1 MFAPQLGAFARAVQT
16 NMISQHHATNASFG
30 RDSDDVP
37 QLKIVRKFPGR
48 ALLVGANSRLHIS
61 NRYRIFH
68 SDDLGETWNLNCYIP
83 SNSWKSYAATP
94 SLAARLLR
102 FYIASFHVLDDGS
115 RVAVARDGI
124 YRASPGE
131 QRMHRTFK
139 ITRGSR
145 PLNLSVDRNR
155 VMFGEYGS
163 GLENS
168 RVAIYISEDYGKSFS
183 VGYLFPQGD
192 IRHVHNIVI
201 DKIAGLY
208 WVLVGDFEQQP
219 GIGILSDDL
228 SSIHWIRRGTQQC
241 RAVCA
246 LPTKDGLIYG
256 TDSDRER
263 NFIVML
269 DRKDGNI
276 RPLCEIE
283 GSSLYATDFGAVKA
297 IATCVEPNPHCPSKT
312 SALYLSHN
320 GISWTRSL
328 CFQKDW
334 FHPRYFQF
342 GTLVLPPAKTSTD
355 HILLSGQGLRGL
367 DNTSLLIQCGLP

>member
-1 MFAPQLGAFARAVQT
+1 MSSDPP
-16 NMISQHHATNASFG
+16 ATNASLEMN
-30 RDSDDVP
+30 SDDVP

-48 ALLVGANSRLHIS
+48 ALLVGANSRLYIS

-68 SDDLGETWNLNCYIP
+68 SDDLGETWNRNCYIP
-83 SNSWKSYAATP
+83 SNSWKSYAAKS

-183 VGYLFPQGD
+183 IGHLFPRGD

-208 WVLVGDFEQQP
+208 WVLVGDFKQQP

-228 SSIHWIRRGTQQC
+228 SSIHWVCRGTQQC

-246 LPTKDGLIYG
+246 LPTEDGLIYG
-256 TDSDRER
+256 TDSDRDR
-263 NFIVML
+263 NFIMLL
-269 DRKDGNI
+269 DRNDGNI
-276 RPLCEIE
+276 RPICEIE
-283 GSSLYATDFGAVKA
+283 GSSLYATDFGAIKA

-320 GISWTRSL
+320 GASWRRSL
-328 CFQKDW
+328 SFQKDR
-334 FHPRYFQF
+334 FNPRYFQF
-342 GTLVLPPAKTSTD
+342 GTLVLPPVQTHAD
-355 HILLSGQGLRGL
+355 FILLSGQSLRGL
-367 DNTSLLIQCGLP
+367 NNTSLLLQYVTP